1 MKLLIDQV
9 FEHSYVISI
18 DRKQLDYFY
27 TVINRC
33 GLPETKISF
42 FHGRTDAPTGTLN
55 CTNSHLDILK
65 KARDNGWDMVTVFED
80 DTFPSNR
87 YDIETLQ
94 NYLDNIPDDAVGIC
108 YSRSRGDFSK
118 YKQKYIDS
126 RIHKPR
132 LSASNFYTLFKTGYD
147 EVIKRL
153 E

>member
-1 MKLLIDQV
+1 
-9 FEHSYVISI
+9 
-18 DRKQLDYFY
+18 
-27 TVINRC
+27 
-33 GLPETKISF
+33 
-42 FHGRTDAPTGTLN
+42 
-55 CTNSHLDILK
+55 
-65 KARDNGWDMVTVFED
+65 MVTVFED

-108 YSRSRGDFSK
+108 YSRIRGDFSK
-118 YKQKYIDS
+118 YGQKYIDS

-132 LSASNFYTLFKTGYD
+132 LSASNFYTLFKSGYN